1 MMKKFL
7 GMMLCAGLAISLY
20 GVQPSTAEAATVV
33 NETIRVEAG
42 QTFDGKGQTYV
53 ANPDT
58 LGDGSQAENQKPI
71 FRLEA
76 GATLKNV
83 VIGAPAADGVHCYG
97 NCTIT
102 NVTWQDVGE
111 DALTLKSSGT
121 VNISGGAAYKAYDK
135 VFQMNAAGTINIQNF
150 RADDIGKLVRQNGGT
165 SYKVVMNVENCDISN
180 VKDAI
185 LRTDSS
191 SSTGRIVNTRYSN
204 VPTLFKGFASGNTTQ
219 SGNTPY

>member
-1 MMKKFL
+1 
-7 GMMLCAGLAISLY
+7 
-20 GVQPSTAEAATVV
+20 
-33 NETIRVEAG
+33 
-42 QTFDGKGQTYV
+42 
-53 ANPDT
+53 
-58 LGDGSQAENQKPI
+58 
-71 FRLEA
+71 
-76 GATLKNV
+76 
-83 VIGAPAADGVHCYG
+83 
-97 NCTIT
+97 
-102 NVTWQDVGE
+102 
-111 DALTLKSSGT
+111 
-121 VNISGGAAYKAYDK
+121 
-135 VFQMNAAGTINIQNF
+135 MNAAGTINIQNF